1 METINYHDNPHSF
14 IAVALLHLMG
24 DEYKEIM
31 PEGNKGT
38 FEIEVKLNGVEVS
51 FSTLLNLIE
60 EGYDKAVAIAA
71 YKLIEEKFGK
81 VENAASRIVEHM
93 KQVARTEL
101 GIEEYDVERFG
112 R

>member
-51 FSTLLNLIE
+51 FTELCNLMNSQF
-60 EGYDKAVAIAA
+60 DKCVAVAA
-71 YKLIEEKFGK
+71 YKMIEEKFGK

-93 KQVARTEL
+93 KRVARTEL